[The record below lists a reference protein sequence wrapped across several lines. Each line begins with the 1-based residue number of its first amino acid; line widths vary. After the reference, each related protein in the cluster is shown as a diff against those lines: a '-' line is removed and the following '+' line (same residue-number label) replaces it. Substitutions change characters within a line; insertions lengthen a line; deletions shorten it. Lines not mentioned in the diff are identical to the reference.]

1 MGAVQHFVYRICFD
15 YGVYMGDDKVIE
27 AIDIKYIYP
36 DGTLAIEHVH
46 FELFKGERVAII
58 GPNGSGKS
66 TLLKILSGLIKPT
79 SGIIKFYGKEKVK
92 EEEIRRKLGILLQN
106 PDDVLFNSTVAED
119 LEFAPA
125 QLEISQ
131 ERFKKILDE
140 IIDLLDM
147 ENFLDKPPF
156 RLSEGQKQRA
166 AFASIITMMP
176 EVIFLDEPFSS
187 LDCIAKEKI
196 IDYLD
201 EMNKKGASIVTVLHD
216 LHYVPFVADRIYMLN
231 KKIVAEGK
239 TRDILGNADVLTEN
253 GMDVLPAIKIGIELQ
268 LNPLPVTIE
277 ELIEKLNTT
286 GTYLKEN

>member
-1 MGAVQHFVYRICFD
+1 
-15 YGVYMGDDKVIE
+15 MGDDKVIE
-27 AIDIKYIYP
+27 ATDIKYIYP

-66 TLLKILSGLIKPT
+66 TLLKLLSGLIKPT

-92 EEEIRRKLGILLQN
+92 EEKIRRKLGILLQN
-106 PDDVLFNSTVAED
+106 PDDMLFNSTVAED

-131 ERFKKILDE
+131 ERYKKILDE
-140 IIDLLDM
+140 IVDLLDM
-147 ENFLDKPPF
+147 KNFLDKPPF

-187 LDCIAKEKI
+187 LDCIAKGKI
-196 IDYLD
+196 IGYLN

-216 LHYVPFVADRIYMLN
+216 LHYVPFVADRIYVLN

-239 TRDILGNADVLTEN
+239 MRDILGNADVLTEN
-253 GMDVLPAIKIGIELQ
+253 GMDVLPAVKIGIELQ

-277 ELIEKLNTT
+277 ELVEKLNKT